1 MNNSRNVLV
10 TTTSSLDG
18 WKITNYVGV
27 VTSHVVAGTGFF
39 SDFSA
44 GLTDFFGGRSET
56 YRKQLESIDNEAIA
70 ELKSKAVKL
79 GCNALIGL
87 KIDHD
92 EIGGK
97 GKQMFMCTA
106 QATAVQAI
114 GLDSE
119 REQAISVNSYVEVS
133 SMHNLQKRKEILERI
148 NSVGTLW
155 PWPQE
160 NDWKYLCEQ
169 RAIEFLPYVV
179 SKLADPAGRAKSVFP
194 DSFINDAKIFISL
207 FPPEETQELLCQA
220 VATSTNPR
228 DLISIIY
235 NLNLLDLRIVNF
247 LLDSPDFVTA
257 KKAVVLIKCNKS
269 GYNHSDLKELVNI
282 RKKIDSRFTQVA
294 QFKITKSLFG
304 KASEV
309 WKCPSCNGTVEA
321 ISNVCKTCLTDYYGF
336 TGPEEKKLD
345 ALSNLD
351 KRISLLKELL
361 GA

>member
-1 MNNSRNVLV
+1 MNNSKNILV

-18 WKITNYVGV
+18 WRITNYIGV

-39 SDFSA
+39 SDFAA

-114 GLDSE
+114 GSGSE
-119 REQAISVNSYVEVS
+119 REQAISINSYVEVS
-133 SMHNLQKRKEILERI
+133 SIHNLQKRKEILERI
-148 NSVGTLW
+148 NFDGASW

-160 NDWKYLCEQ
+160 NEWKYLCEQ
-169 RAIEFLPYVV
+169 RAIEFLPYVA
-179 SKLADPAGRAKSVFP
+179 SKLADPVGRAKSVFP
-194 DSFINDAKIFISL
+194 DSFINDAQSFISL
-207 FPPEETQELLCQA
+207 FPPEETQELLCRA
-220 VATSTNPR
+220 VKTSTKPA
-228 DLISIIY
+228 DLITIIY
-235 NLNLLDLRIVNF
+235 NLNLLDLKIVNF
-247 LLDSPDFVTA
+247 LLDSPDFVAA
-257 KKAVVLIKCNKS
+257 KKAVALIKCNKS

-294 QFKITKSLFG
+294 EFKTAKSLFG

-309 WKCPSCNGTVEA
+309 WKCPSCSRTVEA
-321 ISNVCKTCLTDYYGF
+321 SSTTCDECTTDIYGF
-336 TGPEEKKLD
+336 TGAEPRKID